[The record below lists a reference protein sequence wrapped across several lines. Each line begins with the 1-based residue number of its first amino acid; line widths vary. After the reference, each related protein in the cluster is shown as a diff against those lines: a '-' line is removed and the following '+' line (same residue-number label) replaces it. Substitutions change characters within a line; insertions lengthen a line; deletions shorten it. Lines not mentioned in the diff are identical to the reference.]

1 MKIAAV
7 SIALLSA
14 SKSVD
19 ARIGSKAAM
28 PFFKL
33 IQDDEACKA
42 KAEAAG
48 EKCTQV
54 KADGCGDCA
63 FNAPKEDYGLDEAK
77 KCITLPACVKKDCD
91 GCEDEVKEV
100 YNCVWKAGGLD
111 YTACA
116 GENASFDFAAA
127 LRSNFL
133 QGQDDEECK
142 AETDAMI
149 AKCTQVNA
157 DGCGKCFD
165 NAKKT
170 DYSFDKDK
178 MCLNLPDCV
187 KDECNECLPEIK
199 EAYNCH
205 LAPHGVCAADFAAV
219 SAVF

>member
-19 ARIGSKAAM
+19 ARIGSKAAV

-33 IQDDEACKA
+33 IQDDETCKA
-42 KAEAAG
+42 EAEAAG

-63 FNAPKEDYGLDEAK
+63 ANAPKEDYGHDEAK

-100 YNCVWKAGGLD
+100 YNCMWKAGGLD
-111 YTACA
+111 ATACA
-116 GENASFDFAAA
+116 AENASFDFAAA

-133 QGQDDEECK
+133 QGKHEEECK
-142 AETDAMI
+142 TQSEEAEE
-149 AKCTQVNA
+149 KCSKACGQCFENA
-157 DGCGKCFD
+157 TEK
-165 NAKKT
+165 
-170 DYSFDKDK
+170 DYSMDDATG
-178 MCLNLPDCV
+178 CVNLPSCV
-187 KDECNECLPEIK
+187 KGACSSCESEID
-199 EAYNCH
+199 AVFTCH
-205 LAPHGVCAADFAAV
+205 GVTVCAAEAV